1 MSFTNINDPAGVSAL
16 LEQLRSSQAW
26 TDLQAQQ
33 IAPASG
39 QPVPKSEPPSQS
51 PPLEDA
57 ADASKNV
64 SQPSV
69 ASLLSQL
76 GSASASRAS
85 SAQGTSIS
93 SLPSSSSMSA
103 PSPEPSTKSVKDVR
117 NSTFQQAL
125 PHLAQLSD
133 DPKFI
138 DAVLKVRRD
147 QNTLEKQ
154 LWDERQA
161 LHAKQ
166 AEKVKIAVT
175 KAIMLGT
182 GISEREANAMKQVFE
197 NELNKFDR
205 ERVMPAWEGLIA
217 RQQAALEKM
226 GVPAMFVTSEKPDME
241 RQQRIVQVLEGIV
254 GPSQGTS

>member
-1 MSFTNINDPAGVSAL
+1 MTDPAGVSAL

-39 QPVPKSEPPSQS
+39 QTIPEPEPPSQS
-51 PPLEDA
+51 PSIQDTS
-57 ADASKNV
+57 DSSKNGPR
-64 SQPSV
+64 PSV
-69 ASLLSQL
+69 SSLLSQL
-76 GSASASRAS
+76 GSVSALRAS
-85 SAQGTSIS
+85 SAQGASIS

-103 PSPEPSTKSVKDVR
+103 PSPGPSTKSVKDVR
-117 NSTFQQAL
+117 NFTFQQAL

-133 DPKFI
+133 DPTFI

-147 QNTLEKQ
+147 QNNMEKQ

-175 KAIMLGT
+175 KANMLGT

-217 RQQAALEKM
+217 RQQAALEKL
-226 GVPAMFVTSEKPDME
+226 GVPAMFITSEKLDME
-241 RQQRIVQVLEGIV
+241 RQQRIIQVLEGIV
-254 GPSQGTS
+254 GTSQETS

>member
-1 MSFTNINDPAGVSAL
+1 MTDPAGVSAL

-33 IAPASG
+33 DAPTSG
-39 QPVPKSEPPSQS
+39 QSIPRSEPPSQS
-51 PPLEDA
+51 PPLQDA
-57 ADASKNV
+57 ADSSKNE

-85 SAQGTSIS
+85 SAQSTSIS
-93 SLPSSSSMSA
+93 FLPSSSSMSA
-103 PSPEPSTKSVKDVR
+103 PSSEPSTKSVKDVQ
-117 NSTFQQAL
+117 NYTFQQAL

-133 DPKFI
+133 DPTFV
-138 DAVLKVRRD
+138 DAVLKLRRN
-147 QNTLEKQ
+147 QNNLEKQ
-154 LWDERQA
+154 LSDERQA

-175 KAIMLGT
+175 KANMLGT

-205 ERVMPAWEGLIA
+205 ERVMPAWGGLIA
-217 RQQAALEKM
+217 RQQATLEEL

-241 RQQRIVQVLEGIV
+241 RQQRIIQVLEGIV
-254 GPSQGTS
+254 GPSQETS

>member
-1 MSFTNINDPAGVSAL
+1 MTDPAGVSAL

-33 IAPASG
+33 NAPTSG
-39 QPVPKSEPPSQS
+39 QSIPKSEPPSQS
-51 PPLEDA
+51 SPLQDDA
-57 ADASKNV
+57 DYSKNGP
-64 SQPSV
+64 QPSV

-76 GSASASRAS
+76 GAVSASRAS
-85 SAQGTSIS
+85 SAQGASIS

-103 PSPEPSTKSVKDVR
+103 PSPGPSTKSVKDVR
-117 NSTFQQAL
+117 NYTFQQSL

-133 DPKFI
+133 DPTFV
-138 DAVLKVRRD
+138 DAVLKLRRD
-147 QNTLEKQ
+147 QNDLEKH

-175 KAIMLGT
+175 KANMLGP

-205 ERVMPAWEGLIA
+205 ERVMPAWEGLIT
-217 RQQAALEKM
+217 RQQAALEKL
-226 GVPAMFVTSEKPDME
+226 GVPAMFVSSEKPDME
-241 RQQRIVQVLEGIV
+241 RQQRIIQVLEGIV
-254 GPSQGTS
+254 GPSQETS